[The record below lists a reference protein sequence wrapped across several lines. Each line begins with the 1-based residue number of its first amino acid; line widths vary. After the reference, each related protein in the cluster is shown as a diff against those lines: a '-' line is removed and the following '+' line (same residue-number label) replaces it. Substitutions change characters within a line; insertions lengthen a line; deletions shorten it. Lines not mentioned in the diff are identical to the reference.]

1 VVYKSK
7 NCSYFIVESPL
18 GYALL
23 EWYGGNEPGIGDVII
38 GDFESYGLRKFTT

>member
-23 EWYGGNEPGIGDVII
+23 EWYEENSGEV
-38 GDFESYGLRKFTT
+38 FRKLLLI

>member
-1 VVYKSK
+1 VVVYKSK

-23 EWYGGNEPGIGDVII
+23 EWYEENSGEV
-38 GDFESYGLRKFTT
+38 FRKLLLM